1 MNTTRALPVSEAS
14 GLAIRI
20 ASAVG
25 QQVLGKPEQIRL
37 AVACLLAGGHLL
49 IEDVPGVGKTTLAR
63 TLAEVC
69 GLAWHRLQFTSDML
83 PADLVGVSVWEA
95 HEARFAFRP
104 GPVFAELVL
113 ADEINRA
120 PPKTQGAL
128 LEAMEEGRVSVDGQT
143 HQLPSPF
150 FVIATQNPVWHAGT
164 FPLPESQL
172 DRFLM
177 RLSLGYPPEEA
188 EIALLCGAGRTRQ
201 GRLAP
206 VVDRATLLALQAS
219 CAGVHAGEAIAR
231 YIRRLLQASRD
242 SAGFAL
248 GLSPRA
254 GLALLS
260 AARALA
266 LTEGRDFVAPEDVQ
280 AVWLPVAGHRVC
292 SPDGLAAPE
301 ATLAALLEA
310 TPVE

>member
-1 MNTTRALPVSEAS
+1 MNTTYALPVSEAS
-14 GLAIRI
+14 SLATRI
-20 ASAVG
+20 ASAIG

-63 TLAEVC
+63 TLAEAC

-143 HQLPSPF
+143 HLLPSPF

-188 EIALLCGAGRTRQ
+188 EVALLCTAGRTRQ
-201 GRLAP
+201 SRLAP

-266 LTEGRDFVAPEDVQ
+266 LTVGRDFVAPEDVQ

-292 SPDGLAAPE
+292 SPDGVATPE
-301 ATLAALLEA
+301 ATLTALLDA
-310 TPVE
+310 TPIE